1 MSPRRYSSEHPIFSV
16 TVDLVVLTLRDG
28 VFSVLL
34 VRRGGDPYVGR
45 LALPGGF
52 VHEGEDLEAAAY
64 RELEEEAGVGPG
76 DVVLEQLRTYGAPDR
91 DPRGRV
97 VTVAWL
103 AMGAD
108 LPEPRAGSDAAESR
122 WLPVGD
128 VLSDSHELLAFDH
141 IEILRDGV
149 ERARAKLEYSGLG
162 AAFCR
167 PEFTVGELRRV
178 YEAVWGHPLDK
189 ANFHRKVTGAEGFL
203 RPTGEYTREGRGR
216 PARLFTASPATPLH
230 PALLREGERE

>member
-1 MSPRRYSSEHPIFSV
+1 MAVRRYSSNHPIFSV
-16 TVDLVVLTLRDG
+16 TVDLVVLTLRDD

-34 VRRGGDPYVGR
+34 VRRGGEPHAGQ

-108 LPEPRAGSDAAESR
+108 LPEPQAGSDAADAM
-122 WLPVGD
+122 WLAVDKVLGD
-128 VLSDSHELLAFDH
+128 PKERLAFDH
-141 IEILRDGV
+141 GEILRDGV

-162 AAFCR
+162 AAFCG
-167 PEFTVGELRRV
+167 PVFTVAELRSV
-178 YEAVWGHPLDK
+178 YEAVWGRPLDK

-216 PARLFTASPATPLH
+216 PARIFTADSRV
-230 PALLREGERE
+230 ALNPPIMRQ

>member
-16 TVDLVVLTLRDG
+16 AVDLVVLTLRDG

-64 RELEEEAGVGPG
+64 RELEEEAGVGPR

-108 LPEPRAGSDAAESR
+108 LPEPQAGSDAADAM
-122 WLPVGD
+122 WLAVDKVLGD
-128 VLSDSHELLAFDH
+128 PKGRLAFDH
-141 IEILRDGV
+141 GEILRDGV

-167 PEFTVGELRRV
+167 PAFTVGELRGV
-178 YEAVWGHPLDK
+178 YEAVWAHPLDK

-216 PARLFTASPATPLH
+216 PARIFTADSRV
-230 PALLREGERE
+230 ALNPPIMRQ